1 MNSDGVSEHT
11 ERSTEAA
18 AEMLSVVNDDDTTRT
33 NAMCAEGERRAVVA
47 LDELVNAHQFHA
59 CEASSGARAR

>member
-18 AEMLSVVNDDDTTRT
+18 ADLLSVVNDDDTTRT
-33 NAMCAEGERRAVVA
+33 NTMCAEGERRTA
-47 LDELVNAHQFHA
+47 LRSMN
-59 CEASSGARAR
+59 S